1 MQPDTRT
8 LARCAEALLPMGFY
22 DPRRLIIF
30 VDGFTQN
37 WQVVMKWMR
46 VHNIQ
51 AHRQYMS
58 MSA

>member
-1 MQPDTRT
+1 
-8 LARCAEALLPMGFY
+8 MGFY